1 MSETIEALLRAVLSV
16 TGRQSFPQDRLVEI
30 VLFKGAGKKQLM
42 AFNMCDGTKGQ
53 AEIAKKLK
61 IDSGNFSRTVSR
73 WVDEGIVFRI
83 GEGRDA
89 KLLHVYAL
97 PEGVAKTRGP
107 RT

>member
-1 MSETIEALLRAVLSV
+1 MSENTEALLRAVLSV
-16 TGRQSFPQDRLVEI
+16 TGRQAFPPDRLVEI
-30 VLFKGAGKKQLM
+30 VLFKGAGGKQLQ

-53 AEIAKKLK
+53 AEIAKALK

-73 WVDEGIVFRI
+73 WIDAGIVFRL

-97 PEGVAKTRGP
+97 PKGGD
-107 RT
+107 